1 MQYKSTRMASPP
13 SINNVDYD
21 PKTDKARKASS
32 NDLGWQ
38 YGYWANLQNRDKVTC
53 TLCDVEVS
61 GGIKRLTEHLAGG
74 YGDSKMC
81 ANTTTAIRKEMRDY
95 LEANKRIRPL
105 FLDDD
110 EQEQDVVVVE
120 AGLAESVAMESSA
133 PASSRVQPSSGT
145 KTKQRRAS
153 YLFKAPASK
162 SSKIK
167 VKQQSIVEML
177 RKTPEE
183 VVDERCKGI
192 SQPTIPAKMKTKEE
206 KHYVDMQWALW
217 FYECGIP
224 FNTVAAR
231 QFQIAVEATAQ
242 FGSGFS
248 PLLHIYLGSHYFKML
263 LS

>member
-177 RKTPEE
+177 RKTHEE